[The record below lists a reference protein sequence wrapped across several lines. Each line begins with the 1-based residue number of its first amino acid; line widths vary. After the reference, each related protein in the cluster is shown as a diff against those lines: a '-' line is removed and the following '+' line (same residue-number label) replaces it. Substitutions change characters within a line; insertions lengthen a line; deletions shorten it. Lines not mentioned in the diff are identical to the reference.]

1 MQTPRNLSFPNS
13 QTPSHCKLPHASLA
27 PNCKSAK
34 KPAARFQDIRMTEA
48 GYIPLALLPYSEL
61 PLVRVLLR
69 KQRMVREGKK
79 QEKAED
85 TTESSSKGRRGDDKQ
100 TENKQKTTR
109 ESSMTKPLF
118 F

>member
-1 MQTPRNLSFPNS
+1 
-13 QTPSHCKLPHASLA
+13 
-27 PNCKSAK
+27 
-34 KPAARFQDIRMTEA
+34 
-48 GYIPLALLPYSEL
+48 
-61 PLVRVLLR
+61 
-69 KQRMVREGKK
+69 MVREGKK
-79 QEKAED
+79 QEKVED